1 MKILDYLWYE
11 IKGILANDLSIASC
25 KPVSAQFQSGLSLLV
40 VSGFFFCYCTFLF
53 IAINAQVS
61 IVSRLSAVSA
71 FISPVEHS
79 SLCFH
84 FLREAQWFAASHDTV
99 THRQHVLIDTENIDL
114 TVSLK
119 RVGSW
124 NTVVQIH
131 SSLQRNEVGCFYRY
145 F

>member
-1 MKILDYLWYE
+1 MMHTVFFPYQWE
-11 IKGILANDLSIASC
+11 SSVGIKC
-25 KPVSAQFQSGLSLLV
+25 LL
-40 VSGFFFCYCTFLF
+40 
-53 IAINAQVS
+53 NAQVS

-71 FISPVEHS
+71 FISSVEHS

-119 RVGSW
+119 QVGSW

-131 SSLQRNEVGCFYRY
+131 SSLQRNEVRCFYRY